1 MPKHTLTAVK
11 SFSNANAR
19 ESTAIHYPLSGYNAS
34 YEEHSKINPLNFKK
48 QLDIFI
54 DISYILSMR
63 SLTLLILLSLPLLA
77 DVKEINFDTVIEINK
92 DLNKTMSTRK
102 RGTLSENNIIDARHS
117 LLCLHN
123 NYDAIK
129 VSIVDLIIMNEI
141 NQNDLELIWWR
152 SNNPTVRTLALLVYY
167 KKYGNKITCT
177 RPNFVVYTSVFATD
191 ISYQRLKEIHE
202 VYRFLYKM

>member
-1 MPKHTLTAVK
+1 
-11 SFSNANAR
+11 
-19 ESTAIHYPLSGYNAS
+19 
-34 YEEHSKINPLNFKK
+34 
-48 QLDIFI
+48 
-54 DISYILSMR
+54 MR

-77 DVKEINFDTVIEINK
+77 DVKEINFDTVIEINE
-92 DLNKTMSTRK
+92 DLNKTTSMRK
-102 RGTLSENNIIDARHS
+102 GGIFSENNIINARHS

-167 KKYGNKITCT
+167 KKYGSKRTCT
-177 RPNFVVYTSVFATD
+177 RPDFVEYTSVFATD

-202 VYRFLYKM
+202 VYRFLYKMKLNRTDE